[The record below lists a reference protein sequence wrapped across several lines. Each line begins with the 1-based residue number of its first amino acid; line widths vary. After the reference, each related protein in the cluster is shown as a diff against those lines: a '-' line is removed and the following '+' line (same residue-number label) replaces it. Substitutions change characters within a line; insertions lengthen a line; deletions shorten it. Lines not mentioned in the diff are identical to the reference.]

1 MLSEDL
7 KKVTDQIQEKI
18 GKEKAGLIADN
29 IATIL
34 SDNMQMNKII
44 VDKDKK
50 IDGLNKDKEGLM
62 QTNMNLLQ
70 QIPMS
75 REEDKKPEKPKET
88 PKSEKAAYFDYNKCF
103 DENGDF
109 LL

>member
-1 MLSEDL
+1 MVNEDL
-7 KKVTDQIQEKI
+7 KKITDTIQEKI
-18 GKEKAGLIADN
+18 GKEKASLIADN

-34 SDNMQMNKII
+34 SNNMQMNSVIA
-44 VDKDKK
+44 DKDKK
-50 IDGLNKDKEGLM
+50 IDALNKDKEGLM

-70 QIPMS
+70 QIPMG

-88 PKSEKAAYFDYNKCF
+88 PKSEKASYFDYNKCF

-109 LL
+109 IL